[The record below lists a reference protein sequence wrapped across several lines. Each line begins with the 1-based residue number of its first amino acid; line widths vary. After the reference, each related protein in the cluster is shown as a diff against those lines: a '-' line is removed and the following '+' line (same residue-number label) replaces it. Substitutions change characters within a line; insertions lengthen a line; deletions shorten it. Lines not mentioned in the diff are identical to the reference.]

1 MIKGI
6 DNFTHIYRKKRVEAN
21 KNYKSKKIQGF
32 VLDT

>member
-21 KNYKSKKIQGF
+21 KNSNGKKIQDF